1 MSNQLNYCSGLTF
14 RLFGNVPRSLGR
26 PLKNVR
32 VEQRTKN
39 LLQQAQIHNDKGR
52 AWLLNKLLY
61 FTHLEW
67 KEPNKTCLSVSNRGN
82 LCLILLPEPVYAP
95 LILHLSVKSR
105 WLSNAALKTKRWST
119 GMILAPNQTD
129 KVWDIKSL
137 SMFQN
142 VETTLPN
149 EGKKWISCDADLL
162 RSHPVV
168 PSIDFIGCFWSH
180 SYFLRQ

>member
-1 MSNQLNYCSGLTF
+1 MIVAILRCQNKLQTASAPLSPSSSRASSWSEATNVSNQLNYCSGLTF

-39 LLQQAQIHNDKGR
+39 LFQQAQIHNDKGR

-61 FTHLEW
+61 LTHLEW

-82 LCLILLPEPVYAP
+82 LCLILLPDPVYAP

-119 GMILAPNQTD
+119 GMIFAPNQTD

-142 VETTLPN
+142 VETTLPGN
-149 EGKKWISCDADLL
+149 
-162 RSHPVV
+162 
-168 PSIDFIGCFWSH
+168 
-180 SYFLRQ
+180 